1 LLVFINWVSRF
12 RNWEVTR
19 SIKLFGVGI
28 VGFAIIMTVFVTW
41 QRLMPDDRSAPGW
54 GKSELAYQDVEAY
67 LDDQDV
73 SSEIV
78 VMVNNPPGY
87 YAMTGRQA
95 IVIPDGDLQTSLN
108 AARKYQASYLILD
121 ENYPQGLGEIYLN
134 PGDYPGISYQDTI
147 QQIQIY
153 LIER

>member
-1 LLVFINWVSRF
+1 MPS
-12 RNWEVTR
+12 EV
-19 SIKLFGVGI
+19 
-28 VGFAIIMTVFVTW
+28 
-41 QRLMPDDRSAPGW
+41 
-54 GKSELAYQDVEAY
+54 
-67 LDDQDV
+67 
-73 SSEIV
+73 V